1 MEVERT
7 VASDDN
13 RATREQSLSQ
23 SLDSERALR
32 AALEEAIRLQDEV
45 LRSITHELRNP
56 LNSIRLW
63 TQVLRERG
71 ADPAL
76 VTRALAG
83 LEHATALQD
92 HQIETLLDA
101 SRMAVGRLRIEVEPV
116 DLGAV
121 VQHAVESVRPMA
133 AAQDVMVDTEAG
145 TRGGLVRCDPQR
157 LEHAMWHLLA
167 HAIRSTPRS
176 GRVRV
181 RLERAAEG
189 AARIVVSHVARPVER
204 AADPRVSARL
214 TGAGDLG
221 LTLARHIV
229 ELHGGTMAMATQ
241 PGGGATIS
249 IELPASLR
257 AAAMAGV
264 AAGPSNG
271 STEGRKLSLG
281 GVRVLVV
288 EDEMEARES
297 MRLLLERLGA
307 EVAAAASARQALET
321 LDRSTFDVLIS
332 DIAMPGEDG
341 YALLKA
347 IRSLGPDRGG
357 RLPAVAVTAGS
368 RPDDRRRALAE
379 GFQAYLPKPVDM
391 LELVRQVSALSR
403 R

>member
-1 MEVERT
+1 MDVDRSEEDG
-7 VASDDN
+7 S
-13 RATREQSLSQ
+13 TREQALRHSLE
-23 SLDSERALR
+23 SERALR

-76 VTRALAG
+76 MARALTG

-92 HQIETLLDA
+92 RHVETLLDA
-101 SRMAVGRLRIEVEPV
+101 ARMAVGRLRIEVEPA
-116 DLGAV
+116 DLGAII
-121 VQHAVESVRPMA
+121 QHAVESVRPMA
-133 AAQDVMVDTEAG
+133 MAQGVAVDADVGA
-145 TRGGLVRCDPQR
+145 RGSLVRCDLQR
-157 LEHAMWHLLA
+157 LEQVMWQLLA
-167 HAIRSTPRS
+167 HAIRATPRS
-176 GRVRV
+176 GHVSV
-181 RLERAAEG
+181 RLERPAGG
-189 AARIVVSHVARPVER
+189 AARVLVSHAARSGER
-204 AADPRVSARL
+204 ALGAATGNGTLRL
-214 TGAGDLG
+214 VGGLDLG
-221 LTLARHIV
+221 LALARHIV
-229 ELHGGTMAMATQ
+229 ELHGGTMTLTD
-241 PGGGATIS
+241 GAAGDAVVTV
-249 IELPASLR
+249 ELPASLR

-264 AAGPSNG
+264 AGNG
-271 STEGRKLSLG
+271 GKDGGKLSLG

-297 MRLLLERLGA
+297 MRLLLQRLGA
-307 EVAAAASARQALET
+307 EVAEAGSARQALET
-321 LDRSTFDVLIS
+321 LDRSSFDVLIS

-341 YALLKA
+341 YALLRA
-347 IRSLGPDRGG
+347 IRAKAPERGG
-357 RLPAVAVTAGS
+357 RVPAVAVTAGT